1 MELKKNTG
9 SDLRR
14 WSAPLFNFGLIIS
27 VGSVLVAFEWK
38 AKNEKPLLQL
48 SYTNSSWESE
58 VIPITIQSPPPVIP
72 PSTPVNQFEVIEDD
86 IKIENR
92 LVIGIDVSEYDKIP
106 EIKLD
111 GPPEIETAPKI
122 LDFTEVQAQFKGGM
136 DAWYTYL
143 KNNLT
148 YPKQAQKLGIEGTV
162 IVRFVINTDGSIQ
175 DVEVVRSIDSVLD
188 MAAIDVIQNSPE
200 WNPAIHHGRPVR
212 SRMTIPI
219 KFKLN

>member
-38 AKNEKPLLQL
+38 DKIEKPLLQL
-48 SYTNSSWESE
+48 SIGNSSWESE

-72 PSTPVNQFEVIEDD
+72 PSTPVNEFEVIEDD
-86 IKIENR
+86 VKIEDR
-92 LVIGIDVSEYDKIP
+92 LVIDIGVSEYDKIP

-111 GPPEIETAPKI
+111 GPPEIETAPEI
-122 LDFTEVQAQFKGGM
+122 LDFTEVQAKFKGGM

-148 YPKQAQKLGIEGTV
+148 YPKQAQKVGIEGTV

-175 DVEVVRSIDSVLD
+175 DVEVVRSIDSILD
-188 MAAIDVIQNSPE
+188 KAAIDVIQNSPE

>member
-38 AKNEKPLLQL
+38 AKNETPLLQL
-48 SYTNSSWESE
+48 SNGNSSWESE
-58 VIPITIQSPPPVIP
+58 VIPITLQSPPPVMP
-72 PSTPVNQFEVIEDD
+72 PYIPVNEFEVIEDD
-86 IKIENR
+86 IKIEER
-92 LVIGIDVSEYDKIP
+92 LVIDIDVSESVKIP

-111 GPPEIETAPKI
+111 GPPEIETAPEI
-122 LDFTEVQAQFKGGM
+122 LDFTEFQAQFKGGM

-175 DVEVVRSIDSVLD
+175 DVEVVRSLDSVLD
-188 MAAIDVIQNSPE
+188 KAAIDVIQNSPE
-200 WNPAIHHGRPVR
+200 WNPAVHHGRPVR
-212 SRMTIPI
+212 ARMTIPI